1 MGVLA
6 SGYGVMFTML
16 DDWRAEFGIQ
26 ETGLSMIIA
35 VGFFTSFIAQLT
47 IAPYADR
54 GHARKLMTVGMAANA
69 AGALIM
75 AFGSSLP
82 LFLLGRFVMGVGA
95 GIAIPAIKRIVIV
108 SDPENM
114 GGNLGRGVSIEVGG
128 FAIGPVIAALTV
140 DSINLAAPFILIA
153 VLITIAGAI
162 IARLNITETAVEDRT
177 EERFAID
184 LLKNRAVLGSI
195 LVGVALY
202 VMIGVYDSLW
212 VIMMDDL
219 KAPHWIGN
227 AGVAL
232 FGLPWIFFGALGGR
246 IAQKHGPLRVSA
258 FGLALGALYMTSY
271 GFMTMPY
278 LMLSV
283 GLTQSILDSLTV
295 TGIGVAV
302 AQATPPERQAGASGL
317 LRWNAN
323 VDGWNCSNVCGHH
336 VRTLWPK
343 VCIHSNGRCHGN
355 TRFAWLLPGWQK
367 MAAKA
372 SPCYCLIRLGLR
384 TSRHFAH
391 MSLLEI
397 CHLHND

>member
-1 MGVLA
+1 MHTKRLILTLQIAMGVLA

-16 DDWRAEFGIQ
+16 DDWRAEYGIQ

-82 LFLLGRFVMGVGA
+82 MFLLGRFVMGVGA

-202 VMIGVYDSLW
+202 IMIGVYDSLW

-258 FGLALGALYMTSY
+258 FGLALGSLYMTSY

-317 LRWNAN
+317 L
-323 VDGWNCSNVCGHH
+323 GGMQ
-336 VRTLWPK
+336 TLMGGIAAMSAGTMYEHFGQK
-343 VCIHSNGRCHGN
+343 
-355 TRFAWLLPGWQK
+355 FAFTATGVAMALLVSLGCFLVGKKWLRKPVP
-367 MAAKA
+367 AIA
-372 SPCYCLIRLGLR
+372 
-384 TSRHFAH
+384 
-391 MSLLEI
+391 
-397 CHLHND
+397 

>member
-1 MGVLA
+1 MHTRRLILTLQFAMGVLA
-6 SGYGVMFTML
+6 AGYGVMFTML
-16 DDWRAEFGIQ
+16 DDWRSEFGIQ

-82 LFLLGRFVMGVGA
+82 MFLLGRFVMGVGA

-153 VLITIAGAI
+153 VLITIAGVI
-162 IARLNITETAVEDRT
+162 IARLDITETAIEDRT

-219 KAPHWIGN
+219 KAPHWVGN

-258 FGLALGALYMTSY
+258 FGLALGSLYMTSY

-278 LMLSV
+278 LMLGV
-283 GLTQSILDSLTV
+283 GLTQSMLDSLTV

-317 LRWNAN
+317 LGGLQTLMGGVAAMSAGTMYEHFGQKFAFTATGVAMAILVSLGCFLVGKKWLRKPVLA
-323 VDGWNCSNVCGHH
+323 VSSSGW
-336 VRTLWPK
+336 
-343 VCIHSNGRCHGN
+343 
-355 TRFAWLLPGWQK
+355 A
-367 MAAKA
+367 
-372 SPCYCLIRLGLR
+372 
-384 TSRHFAH
+384 
-391 MSLLEI
+391 
-397 CHLHND
+397 

>member
-1 MGVLA
+1 VHTKRLILTLQIAMGVLA

-16 DDWRAEFGIQ
+16 DDWRAEYGIQ

-278 LMLSV
+278 VMLSV

-317 LRWNAN
+317 L
-323 VDGWNCSNVCGHH
+323 GGMQ
-336 VRTLWPK
+336 TLMGGIAAMSAGTMYEHFGQK
-343 VCIHSNGRCHGN
+343 
-355 TRFAWLLPGWQK
+355 FAFTATGVAMAILVSLGCFLVGKKWLQK
-367 MAAKA
+367 PTLTTA
-372 SPCYCLIRLGLR
+372 
-384 TSRHFAH
+384 
-391 MSLLEI
+391 
-397 CHLHND
+397 

>member
-16 DDWRAEFGIQ
+16 DDWRSEFGIQ

-82 LFLLGRFVMGVGA
+82 MFLLGRFVMGVGA

-153 VLITIAGAI
+153 VLITIAGVI
-162 IARLNITETAVEDRT
+162 ISRLNITETAIEDRT

-212 VIMMDDL
+212 VIIMDDL
-219 KAPHWIGN
+219 KAPHWVGN

-258 FGLALGALYMTSY
+258 FGLALGSLYMTSY

-278 LMLSV
+278 LMLGV
-283 GLTQSILDSLTV
+283 GLTQSMLDSLTV

-317 LRWNAN
+317 L
-323 VDGWNCSNVCGHH
+323 GGLQ
-336 VRTLWPK
+336 TLMGGVAAMSAGTMYEHFGQK
-343 VCIHSNGRCHGN
+343 
-355 TRFAWLLPGWQK
+355 FAFTATGVAMAILVSLGCFLVGKKWLRKPVL
-367 MAAKA
+367 AV
-372 SPCYCLIRLGLR
+372 
-384 TSRHFAH
+384 T
-391 MSLLEI
+391 
-397 CHLHND
+397 

>member
-69 AGALIM
+69 AGALTM

-258 FGLALGALYMTSY
+258 FGLALGSLYMTSY

-317 LRWNAN
+317 L
-323 VDGWNCSNVCGHH
+323 GGMQ
-336 VRTLWPK
+336 TLMGGIAAMSAGTMYEHFGQK
-343 VCIHSNGRCHGN
+343 
-355 TRFAWLLPGWQK
+355 FAFTATGVAMAILVSLGCFLVGKKWLQK
-367 MAAKA
+367 PTLTTA
-372 SPCYCLIRLGLR
+372 
-384 TSRHFAH
+384 
-391 MSLLEI
+391 
-397 CHLHND
+397 

>member
-1 MGVLA
+1 MHTKRLILTLQIAMGVLA

-317 LRWNAN
+317 LGGMQTLMGGIAAMSAGTMYEHFGQKFAFTATGVAMAILVSLGCFLVGKKWLRKPVLAMSPS
-323 VDGWNCSNVCGHH
+323 GW
-336 VRTLWPK
+336 
-343 VCIHSNGRCHGN
+343 
-355 TRFAWLLPGWQK
+355 A
-367 MAAKA
+367 
-372 SPCYCLIRLGLR
+372 
-384 TSRHFAH
+384 
-391 MSLLEI
+391 
-397 CHLHND
+397 

>member
-16 DDWRAEFGIQ
+16 DDWRSEYGIQ

-153 VLITIAGAI
+153 VLITIAGVI
-162 IARLNITETAVEDRT
+162 IARLDITETAIEDRT

-195 LVGVALY
+195 LVGIALY

-219 KAPHWIGN
+219 KAPHWVGN

-258 FGLALGALYMTSY
+258 FGLALGSLYMTSY

-278 LMLSV
+278 LMLGV
-283 GLTQSILDSLTV
+283 GLTQSMLDSLTV

-317 LRWNAN
+317 L
-323 VDGWNCSNVCGHH
+323 GGMQ
-336 VRTLWPK
+336 TLMGGLAAMSAGTMYEHFGQK
-343 VCIHSNGRCHGN
+343 
-355 TRFAWLLPGWQK
+355 FAFTATGVAMAILVSVGCFLVGKKWLRKPVP
-367 MAAKA
+367 AVA
-372 SPCYCLIRLGLR
+372 
-384 TSRHFAH
+384 
-391 MSLLEI
+391 
-397 CHLHND
+397 

>member
-6 SGYGVMFTML
+6 AGYGVMFTML
-16 DDWRAEFGIQ
+16 DDWRTAYGIQ

-35 VGFFTSFIAQLT
+35 VGFFTSFVAQLT

-69 AGALIM
+69 VGALLM
-75 AFGSSLP
+75 AFGASLP
-82 LFLLGRFVMGVGA
+82 AFLLGRFIMGVGA

-153 VLITIAGAI
+153 VLIAITGVI
-162 IARLNITETAVEDRT
+162 IARLSIAETAIEDRT
-177 EERFAID
+177 DERFAID

-195 LVGVALY
+195 LVGLALF

-212 VIMMDDL
+212 VIIMDDL
-219 KAPHWIGN
+219 KAPHWVGN

-258 FGLALGALYMTSY
+258 FGLALGSLYMTSY

-278 LMLSV
+278 FMLGV
-283 GLTQSILDSLTV
+283 GLTQSMVDSLTV

-317 LRWNAN
+317 L
-323 VDGWNCSNVCGHH
+323 GGMQ
-336 VRTLWPK
+336 TLTGG
-343 VCIHSNGRCHGN
+343 VAAM
-355 TRFAWLLPGWQK
+355 FAGTMYEHFGQKFAFTATGIAMAILVALGCFLVGKKWLQK
-367 MAAKA
+367 PA
-372 SPCYCLIRLGLR
+372 
-384 TSRHFAH
+384 FATA
-391 MSLLEI
+391 
-397 CHLHND
+397 

>member
-6 SGYGVMFTML
+6 AGYGVMFTML
-16 DDWRAEFGIQ
+16 DDWRTAYGIQ

-35 VGFFTSFIAQLT
+35 VGFFTSFVAQLT
-47 IAPYADR
+47 IAPFADR

-69 AGALIM
+69 IGALLM
-75 AFGSSLP
+75 AFGASLP
-82 LFLLGRFVMGVGA
+82 AFLLGRFIMGVGA

-153 VLITIAGAI
+153 VLIAITGVI
-162 IARLNITETAVEDRT
+162 IARLSITETAIEDRT
-177 EERFAID
+177 DERFAID

-195 LVGVALY
+195 LVGLALF

-212 VIMMDDL
+212 VIIMDDL
-219 KAPHWIGN
+219 KAPHWVGN

-232 FGLPWIFFGALGGR
+232 FGLPWIFFGSLGGR

-258 FGLALGALYMTSY
+258 FGLALGSLYMTSY
-271 GFMTMPY
+271 GFMNMPY
-278 LMLSV
+278 FMLGV
-283 GLTQSILDSLTV
+283 GLTQSMVDSLTV

-317 LRWNAN
+317 L
-323 VDGWNCSNVCGHH
+323 GGMQ
-336 VRTLWPK
+336 TLTGG
-343 VCIHSNGRCHGN
+343 IAAM
-355 TRFAWLLPGWQK
+355 FAGTMYEHFGQKFAFTATGVAMAILVALGCFLVGKKWLQK
-367 MAAKA
+367 PVLATA
-372 SPCYCLIRLGLR
+372 
-384 TSRHFAH
+384 
-391 MSLLEI
+391 
-397 CHLHND
+397 

>member
-1 MGVLA
+1 MHTKRLILTLQIAMGVLA
-6 SGYGVMFTML
+6 AGYGVMFTML
-16 DDWRAEFGIQ
+16 DDWRTAYGIQ

-35 VGFFTSFIAQLT
+35 VGFFTSFVAQLT

-69 AGALIM
+69 IGALLM
-75 AFGSSLP
+75 AFGASLP
-82 LFLLGRFVMGVGA
+82 AFLLGRFIMGVGA

-153 VLITIAGAI
+153 VLIAITGVI
-162 IARLNITETAVEDRT
+162 IARLSIAETAIEDRT
-177 EERFAID
+177 DERFAID

-195 LVGVALY
+195 LVGLALF

-212 VIMMDDL
+212 VIIMDDL
-219 KAPHWIGN
+219 KAPHWVGN

-258 FGLALGALYMTSY
+258 FGLALGSLYMTSY

-278 LMLSV
+278 FMLGV
-283 GLTQSILDSLTV
+283 GLTQSMVDSLTV

-317 LRWNAN
+317 L
-323 VDGWNCSNVCGHH
+323 GGMQ
-336 VRTLWPK
+336 TLTGG
-343 VCIHSNGRCHGN
+343 VAAM
-355 TRFAWLLPGWQK
+355 FAGTMYEHFGQKFAFTATGIAMAILVALGCFLVGKKWLQK
-367 MAAKA
+367 PVLATA
-372 SPCYCLIRLGLR
+372 
-384 TSRHFAH
+384 
-391 MSLLEI
+391 
-397 CHLHND
+397 

>member
-1 MGVLA
+1 MHTKRLILTLQIAMGVLA

-16 DDWRAEFGIQ
+16 DDWRAEYGIQ

-82 LFLLGRFVMGVGA
+82 MFLLGRFVMGVGA

-153 VLITIAGAI
+153 VLITIAGVI
-162 IARLNITETAVEDRT
+162 IARLDITETAIEDRT

-195 LVGVALY
+195 LVGIALY

-219 KAPHWIGN
+219 KAPHWVGN

-258 FGLALGALYMTSY
+258 FGLALGSLYMTSY

-278 LMLSV
+278 LMLGV
-283 GLTQSILDSLTV
+283 GLTQSMLDSLTV

-317 LRWNAN
+317 LGGLQTLMGGVAAMSAGTMYEHFGQKFAFTATGVAMAILVSLGCFLVGKKWLRKPVPA
-323 VDGWNCSNVCGHH
+323 VSSSGW
-336 VRTLWPK
+336 
-343 VCIHSNGRCHGN
+343 
-355 TRFAWLLPGWQK
+355 A
-367 MAAKA
+367 
-372 SPCYCLIRLGLR
+372 
-384 TSRHFAH
+384 
-391 MSLLEI
+391 
-397 CHLHND
+397 

>member
-16 DDWRAEFGIQ
+16 DDWRSEFGIQ

-153 VLITIAGAI
+153 VLITVAGFI
-162 IARLNITETAVEDRT
+162 ISRLNITETAVEDRT

-219 KAPHWIGN
+219 KAPHWVGN

-258 FGLALGALYMTSY
+258 FGLALGSLYMTSY

-278 LMLSV
+278 LMLGV
-283 GLTQSILDSLTV
+283 GLTQSMLDSLTV

-317 LRWNAN
+317 LGGMQTMMGGLAAMSA
-323 VDGWNCSNVCGHH
+323 GTMYEHFGQ
-336 VRTLWPK
+336 K
-343 VCIHSNGRCHGN
+343 
-355 TRFAWLLPGWQK
+355 FAFTATGVAMAILVSLGCFLVGKKWLRKPVP
-367 MAAKA
+367 AIA
-372 SPCYCLIRLGLR
+372 
-384 TSRHFAH
+384 
-391 MSLLEI
+391 
-397 CHLHND
+397 

>member
-16 DDWRAEFGIQ
+16 DDWRAEYGIQ

-258 FGLALGALYMTSY
+258 FGLALGSLYMTSY

-317 LRWNAN
+317 L
-323 VDGWNCSNVCGHH
+323 GGMQ
-336 VRTLWPK
+336 TLMGGIAAMSAGTMYEHFGQK
-343 VCIHSNGRCHGN
+343 
-355 TRFAWLLPGWQK
+355 FAFTATGVAMAILVSLGCFLVGKKWLQKPTLLLPNQAGPENIPPFR
-367 MAAKA
+367 
-372 SPCYCLIRLGLR
+372 SYVVTGDL
-384 TSRHFAH
+384 S
-391 MSLLEI
+391 SS
-397 CHLHND
+397 

>member
-258 FGLALGALYMTSY
+258 FGLALGSLYMTSY

-317 LRWNAN
+317 L
-323 VDGWNCSNVCGHH
+323 GGMQ
-336 VRTLWPK
+336 TLMGGIAAMSAGTMYEHFGQK
-343 VCIHSNGRCHGN
+343 
-355 TRFAWLLPGWQK
+355 FAFTATGVAMAILVSLGCFLVGKKWLQK
-367 MAAKA
+367 PALATA
-372 SPCYCLIRLGLR
+372 
-384 TSRHFAH
+384 
-391 MSLLEI
+391 
-397 CHLHND
+397 

>member
-47 IAPYADR
+47 IAPYAYR

-153 VLITIAGAI
+153 ALITVAGFI
-162 IARLNITETAVEDRT
+162 ISRLNITETAVEDRT

-195 LVGVALY
+195 LVGIALY

-219 KAPHWIGN
+219 KAPHWVGN

-258 FGLALGALYMTSY
+258 FGLALGSLYMTSY

-278 LMLSV
+278 LMLGV
-283 GLTQSILDSLTV
+283 GLTQSMLDSLTV

-317 LRWNAN
+317 L
-323 VDGWNCSNVCGHH
+323 GGMQ
-336 VRTLWPK
+336 TLMGGLAAMSAGTMYEHFGQK
-343 VCIHSNGRCHGN
+343 
-355 TRFAWLLPGWQK
+355 FAFTATGVAMAILVSVGCFLVGKKWLRKPVP
-367 MAAKA
+367 AVA
-372 SPCYCLIRLGLR
+372 
-384 TSRHFAH
+384 
-391 MSLLEI
+391 
-397 CHLHND
+397 

>member
-6 SGYGVMFTML
+6 AGYGVMFTML
-16 DDWRAEFGIQ
+16 DDWRTAYGIQ

-35 VGFFTSFIAQLT
+35 VGFFTSFVAQLT
-47 IAPYADR
+47 IAPFADR

-69 AGALIM
+69 IGALLM
-75 AFGSSLP
+75 AFGASLP
-82 LFLLGRFVMGVGA
+82 AFLLGRFIMGVGA

-153 VLITIAGAI
+153 VLIAITGVI
-162 IARLNITETAVEDRT
+162 IARLSITETAIEDRT
-177 EERFAID
+177 DERFAID

-195 LVGVALY
+195 LVGLALF

-212 VIMMDDL
+212 VIIMDDL
-219 KAPHWIGN
+219 KAPHWVGN

-258 FGLALGALYMTSY
+258 FGLALGSLYMTSY

-278 LMLSV
+278 FMLGV
-283 GLTQSILDSLTV
+283 GLTQSMVDSLTV

-317 LRWNAN
+317 LGGMQTLTGGIAAMFAGTMYEHFGQKFAFTATGVAMAILVALGCFLVGKKWLQKPVLANA
-323 VDGWNCSNVCGHH
+323 
-336 VRTLWPK
+336 
-343 VCIHSNGRCHGN
+343 
-355 TRFAWLLPGWQK
+355 
-367 MAAKA
+367 
-372 SPCYCLIRLGLR
+372 
-384 TSRHFAH
+384 
-391 MSLLEI
+391 
-397 CHLHND
+397 

>member
-69 AGALIM
+69 VGALIM

-153 VLITIAGAI
+153 ALITVAGFI
-162 IARLNITETAVEDRT
+162 ISRLNITETAVEDRT

-195 LVGVALY
+195 LVGIALY

-219 KAPHWIGN
+219 KAPHWVGN

-258 FGLALGALYMTSY
+258 FGLALGSLYMTSY

-278 LMLSV
+278 LMLGV
-283 GLTQSILDSLTV
+283 GLTQSMLDSLTV

-317 LRWNAN
+317 L
-323 VDGWNCSNVCGHH
+323 GGMQ
-336 VRTLWPK
+336 TLMGGLAAMSAGTMYEHFGQK
-343 VCIHSNGRCHGN
+343 
-355 TRFAWLLPGWQK
+355 FAFTATGVAMAILVSVGCFLVGKKWLRKPVP
-367 MAAKA
+367 AVA
-372 SPCYCLIRLGLR
+372 
-384 TSRHFAH
+384 
-391 MSLLEI
+391 
-397 CHLHND
+397 

>member
-153 VLITIAGAI
+153 ALITIAGFI
-162 IARLNITETAVEDRT
+162 ISRLNITETAVEDRT

-195 LVGVALY
+195 LVGIALY

-219 KAPHWIGN
+219 KAPHWVGN

-258 FGLALGALYMTSY
+258 FGLALGSLYMTSY

-278 LMLSV
+278 LMLGV
-283 GLTQSILDSLTV
+283 GLTQSMLDSLTV

-317 LRWNAN
+317 L
-323 VDGWNCSNVCGHH
+323 GGMQ
-336 VRTLWPK
+336 TLMGGLAAMSAGTMYEHFGQK
-343 VCIHSNGRCHGN
+343 
-355 TRFAWLLPGWQK
+355 FAFTATGVAMAILVSVGCFLVGKKWLRKPVP
-367 MAAKA
+367 AVA
-372 SPCYCLIRLGLR
+372 
-384 TSRHFAH
+384 
-391 MSLLEI
+391 
-397 CHLHND
+397 

>member
-16 DDWRAEFGIQ
+16 DDWRAEYGIQ

-317 LRWNAN
+317 LGGMQTLMGGIAAMSAGTMYEHFGQKFAFTATGVAMAILVSLGCFLVGKKWLRKPVLAMSPS
-323 VDGWNCSNVCGHH
+323 GW
-336 VRTLWPK
+336 
-343 VCIHSNGRCHGN
+343 
-355 TRFAWLLPGWQK
+355 A
-367 MAAKA
+367 
-372 SPCYCLIRLGLR
+372 
-384 TSRHFAH
+384 
-391 MSLLEI
+391 
-397 CHLHND
+397 

>member
-1 MGVLA
+1 MHTKRLILTLQIAMGVLA

-82 LFLLGRFVMGVGA
+82 LFVLGRFVMGVGA

-202 VMIGVYDSLW
+202 IMIGVYDSLW

-258 FGLALGALYMTSY
+258 FGLALGSLYMTSY

-317 LRWNAN
+317 L
-323 VDGWNCSNVCGHH
+323 GGMQ
-336 VRTLWPK
+336 TLMGGIAAMSAGTMYEHFGQK
-343 VCIHSNGRCHGN
+343 
-355 TRFAWLLPGWQK
+355 FAFTATGVAMALLVSLGCFLVGKKWLRKPVP
-367 MAAKA
+367 AIA
-372 SPCYCLIRLGLR
+372 
-384 TSRHFAH
+384 
-391 MSLLEI
+391 
-397 CHLHND
+397 

>member
-1 MGVLA
+1 MHTKRLILTLQIAMGVLA

-16 DDWRAEFGIQ
+16 DDWRAEYGIQ

-54 GHARKLMTVGMAANA
+54 GHARKLMTFGMAANA

-82 LFLLGRFVMGVGA
+82 MFLLGRFVMGVGA

-153 VLITIAGAI
+153 VLITIAGVI
-162 IARLNITETAVEDRT
+162 IARLDITETAIEDRT

-219 KAPHWIGN
+219 KAPHWVGN

-258 FGLALGALYMTSY
+258 FGLALGSLYMTSY
-271 GFMTMPY
+271 GFMAMPY
-278 LMLSV
+278 LMLGV
-283 GLTQSILDSLTV
+283 GLTQSMLDSLTV

-317 LRWNAN
+317 L
-323 VDGWNCSNVCGHH
+323 GGLQ
-336 VRTLWPK
+336 TLMGGVAAMSAGTMYEHFGQK
-343 VCIHSNGRCHGN
+343 
-355 TRFAWLLPGWQK
+355 FAFTATGVAMAILVSLGCFLVGKKWLRKPVL
-367 MAAKA
+367 AV
-372 SPCYCLIRLGLR
+372 S
-384 TSRHFAH
+384 
-391 MSLLEI
+391 
-397 CHLHND
+397 

>member
-1 MGVLA
+1 MHTKRLILTLQIAMGVLA

-16 DDWRAEFGIQ
+16 DDWRSEFGIQ

-82 LFLLGRFVMGVGA
+82 MFLLGRFVMGVGA

-153 VLITIAGAI
+153 VLITIAGVI
-162 IARLNITETAVEDRT
+162 IARLDITETAIEDRT

-219 KAPHWIGN
+219 KAPHWVGN

-258 FGLALGALYMTSY
+258 FGLALGSLYMTSY
-271 GFMTMPY
+271 GLMTMPY
-278 LMLSV
+278 LMLGV
-283 GLTQSILDSLTV
+283 GLTQSMLDSLTV

-317 LRWNAN
+317 L
-323 VDGWNCSNVCGHH
+323 GGLQ
-336 VRTLWPK
+336 TLMGGVAAMSAGTMYEHFGQK
-343 VCIHSNGRCHGN
+343 
-355 TRFAWLLPGWQK
+355 FAFTATGVAMAILVSLGCFLVGKKWLRKPVL
-367 MAAKA
+367 AV
-372 SPCYCLIRLGLR
+372 S
-384 TSRHFAH
+384 
-391 MSLLEI
+391 
-397 CHLHND
+397 

>member
-1 MGVLA
+1 MHTKRLILTLQIAMGVLA

-16 DDWRAEFGIQ
+16 DDWRSEFGIQ

-82 LFLLGRFVMGVGA
+82 MFLLGRFVMGVGA

-153 VLITIAGAI
+153 VLITIAGVI
-162 IARLNITETAVEDRT
+162 ISRLNITETAIEDRT
-177 EERFAID
+177 AERFAID

-212 VIMMDDL
+212 VIIMDDL
-219 KAPHWIGN
+219 KAPHWVGN

-258 FGLALGALYMTSY
+258 FGLALGSLYMTSY

-278 LMLSV
+278 LMLGV
-283 GLTQSILDSLTV
+283 GLTQSMLDSLTV

-317 LRWNAN
+317 LGGLQTLMGGVAAMSAGTMYEHFGQKFAFTATGVAMAILVSLGCFLVGKKWLRKPVLA
-323 VDGWNCSNVCGHH
+323 VSSSGW
-336 VRTLWPK
+336 
-343 VCIHSNGRCHGN
+343 
-355 TRFAWLLPGWQK
+355 A
-367 MAAKA
+367 
-372 SPCYCLIRLGLR
+372 
-384 TSRHFAH
+384 
-391 MSLLEI
+391 
-397 CHLHND
+397 

>member
-6 SGYGVMFTML
+6 AGYGVMFTML
-16 DDWRAEFGIQ
+16 DDWRSEFGIQ

-82 LFLLGRFVMGVGA
+82 MFLLGRFVMGVGA

-153 VLITIAGAI
+153 VLITIAGVI
-162 IARLNITETAVEDRT
+162 IARLDITETAIEDRT

-219 KAPHWIGN
+219 KAPHWVGN

-258 FGLALGALYMTSY
+258 FGLALGSLYMTSY

-278 LMLSV
+278 LMLGV
-283 GLTQSILDSLTV
+283 GLTQSMLDSLTV

-317 LRWNAN
+317 LGGLQTLMGGVAAMSAGTMYEHFGQKFAFTATGVAMAILVSLGCFLVGKKWLRKPVLAMSPS
-323 VDGWNCSNVCGHH
+323 GW
-336 VRTLWPK
+336 
-343 VCIHSNGRCHGN
+343 
-355 TRFAWLLPGWQK
+355 A
-367 MAAKA
+367 
-372 SPCYCLIRLGLR
+372 
-384 TSRHFAH
+384 
-391 MSLLEI
+391 
-397 CHLHND
+397 

>member
-1 MGVLA
+1 
-6 SGYGVMFTML
+6 
-16 DDWRAEFGIQ
+16 
-26 ETGLSMIIA
+26 
-35 VGFFTSFIAQLT
+35 
-47 IAPYADR
+47 
-54 GHARKLMTVGMAANA
+54 
-69 AGALIM
+69 
-75 AFGSSLP
+75 
-82 LFLLGRFVMGVGA
+82 MGVGA

-153 VLITIAGAI
+153 ALITVAGFI
-162 IARLNITETAVEDRT
+162 ISRLNITETAVEDRT

-195 LVGVALY
+195 LVGIALY

-219 KAPHWIGN
+219 KAPHWVGN

-258 FGLALGALYMTSY
+258 FGLALGSLYMTSY

-278 LMLSV
+278 LMLGV
-283 GLTQSILDSLTV
+283 GLTQSMLDSLTV

-317 LRWNAN
+317 L
-323 VDGWNCSNVCGHH
+323 GGMQ
-336 VRTLWPK
+336 TLMGGLAAMSAGTMYEHFGQK
-343 VCIHSNGRCHGN
+343 
-355 TRFAWLLPGWQK
+355 FAFTATGVAMAILVSVGCFLVGKKWLRKPVP
-367 MAAKA
+367 AIA
-372 SPCYCLIRLGLR
+372 
-384 TSRHFAH
+384 
-391 MSLLEI
+391 
-397 CHLHND
+397 

>member
-1 MGVLA
+1 VHTKRLILTLQIAMGVLA

-16 DDWRAEFGIQ
+16 DDWRSEFGIQ

-82 LFLLGRFVMGVGA
+82 MFLLGRFVMGVGA

-153 VLITIAGAI
+153 VLITIAGVI
-162 IARLNITETAVEDRT
+162 IARLDITETAIEDRV

-219 KAPHWIGN
+219 KAPHWVGN

-258 FGLALGALYMTSY
+258 FGLALGSLYMTSY

-278 LMLSV
+278 LMLGV
-283 GLTQSILDSLTV
+283 GLTQSMLDSLTV

-302 AQATPPERQAGASGL
+302 AQATPTERQAGASGL
-317 LRWNAN
+317 LGGLQTLMGGVAAMSAGTMYEHFGQKFAFTATGVAMAILVSLGCFLVGKKWLRKPVLA
-323 VDGWNCSNVCGHH
+323 VSSSGW
-336 VRTLWPK
+336 
-343 VCIHSNGRCHGN
+343 
-355 TRFAWLLPGWQK
+355 A
-367 MAAKA
+367 
-372 SPCYCLIRLGLR
+372 
-384 TSRHFAH
+384 
-391 MSLLEI
+391 
-397 CHLHND
+397 